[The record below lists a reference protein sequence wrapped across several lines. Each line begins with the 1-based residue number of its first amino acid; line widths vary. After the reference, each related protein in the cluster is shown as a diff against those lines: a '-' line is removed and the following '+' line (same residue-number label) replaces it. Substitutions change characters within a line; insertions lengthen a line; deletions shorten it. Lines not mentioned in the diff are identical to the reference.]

1 MESFLRKP
9 FWFFLFIK
17 SDSSPQPSP
26 KERQK
31 IGIPLLLAL
40 SGTLEKQTGL
50 QKLVMKSWKWLLK
63 FVLLQLNYNDFEM
76 NSTIESNPLLDRLPK
91 HLKQF
96 IKPQDYSDYTP
107 INQAVWRYVMRKN
120 VNYLSKVAHSS
131 YLEGLKKTGIEID
144 HIPSMYGMNRIL
156 TEIGWAAVA
165 VDGFIP
171 PNAFMEFQAY
181 NVLVIASD
189 IRQLEHIEYTP
200 APDIIHEGAGH
211 APIIANPE
219 YAEYL
224 RRFGEI
230 GCKAISSHK
239 DYEMYEAIR
248 LLSILKEAEDT
259 SQADIDAA
267 EKAVEDLQNNMGELS
282 EMAQIRNLHWWT
294 VEYGLIGTVDN
305 PKIYGAGLLSSIGES
320 AWCMTDNVK
329 KIPYDLS
336 AANQSFDIT
345 KLQPQ
350 LYVTPDFAH
359 LSMVLEEFANKMALR
374 TGGLSGINKLIHSNA
389 LGTIELSTGIQIS
402 GVFTNVIEEEGKP
415 VYIQTTG
422 KTALSYREKELVGH
436 GTSKHPEGF
445 GSPIGKLKGI
455 NLAIEDMSPR
465 DLSAYSIT
473 ESQNVTLEFEG
484 DITVKGEIITGSR
497 NLHGEI
503 ILISLKNCTVTHG
516 ETILFQPEWGNYD
529 MAIGKKVVSAF
540 SGPADVNSFDLISH
554 VPSSKTIKARH
565 TAERDDL
572 EILYQTVRNSRE
584 TKDTQTSLEPIFEK
598 LHTNHPNDWL
608 LAIEIAELLKDRNEP
623 QLLQK
628 VMVYLENLKAKRP
641 EVAHL
646 IAGGLDLIF
655 DKEKA

>member
-1 MESFLRKP
+1 MNTK
-9 FWFFLFIK
+9 IK
-17 SDSSPQPSP
+17 
-26 KERQK
+26 
-31 IGIPLLLAL
+31 
-40 SGTLEKQTGL
+40 
-50 QKLVMKSWKWLLK
+50 
-63 FVLLQLNYNDFEM
+63 
-76 NSTIESNPLLDRLPK
+76 SNPLLDRLPK

-96 IKPQDYSDYTP
+96 IKSQDYSDYTP

-131 YLEGLKKTGIEID
+131 YLEGLKKTGIEVD
-144 HIPSMYGMNRIL
+144 NIPSMYGMNRIL
-156 TEIGWAAVA
+156 SEIGWAAVA

-248 LLSILKEAEDT
+248 LLSILKEAEGT
-259 SQADIDAA
+259 SQAEIEKA

-294 VEYGLIGTVDN
+294 VEYGLIGTLEK

-329 KIPYDLS
+329 KIPYDFS
-336 AANQSFDIT
+336 AVHQNFNIT

-350 LYVTPDFAH
+350 LYVTPDFAY
-359 LSMVLEEFANKMALR
+359 LSLILEEFANTMALR
-374 TGGLSGINKLIHSNA
+374 TGGLSGVEKLIHSKA
-389 LGTIELSTGIQIS
+389 LGTVELSTGLQIS
-402 GVFTNVIEEEGKP
+402 GVFTNVIEHDGKP
-415 VYIQTTG
+415 IYFQTTG

-436 GTSKHPEGF
+436 GTNTHPEGF

-465 DLSAYSIT
+465 DLKAYGVYEGQT
-473 ESQNVTLEFEG
+473 AALEFEG
-484 DITVKGEIITGSR
+484 DIKVVGEIVTGKR

-503 ILISLKNCTVTHG
+503 ILICFKNCTVTHG
-516 ETILFQPEWGNYD
+516 DTVLFKPEWGNYD
-529 MAIGKKVVSAF
+529 MAVGKKLVSAF

-554 VPSSKTIKARH
+554 VPSSKTIKSKQ

-572 EILYQTVRNSRE
+572 EVLYQTVRSIRE
-584 TKDTQTSLEPIFEK
+584 SNDKKASLKPIFEK
-598 LHTNHPNDWL
+598 LQNNHPNDWL
-608 LAIEIAELLKDRNEP
+608 LSIELVELLNARNETNLI
-623 QLLQK
+623 QQILLH
-628 VMVYLENLKAKRP
+628 LENLKKQRP
-641 EVAHL
+641 EIEKL
-646 IAGGLDLIF
+646 ISNGLELIF
-655 DKEKA
+655 ENQETAH

>member
-1 MESFLRKP
+1 MNTK
-9 FWFFLFIK
+9 IK
-17 SDSSPQPSP
+17 
-26 KERQK
+26 
-31 IGIPLLLAL
+31 
-40 SGTLEKQTGL
+40 
-50 QKLVMKSWKWLLK
+50 
-63 FVLLQLNYNDFEM
+63 
-76 NSTIESNPLLDRLPK
+76 SNPLLDRLPK

-131 YLEGLKKTGIEID
+131 YLEGLKKTGIEVD
-144 HIPSMYGMNRIL
+144 NIPSMYGMNRIL
-156 TEIGWAAVA
+156 SEIGWAAVA

-248 LLSILKEAEDT
+248 LLSILKEAEGT
-259 SQADIDAA
+259 PQAEIEAA

-294 VEYGLIGTVDN
+294 VEYGLIGTVEN

-320 AWCMTDNVK
+320 AWCMTDHVK
-329 KIPYDLS
+329 KIPYSFS
-336 AANQSFDIT
+336 AVNQSFDIT

-350 LYVTPDFAH
+350 LYVTPDFAF
-359 LSMVLEEFANKMALR
+359 LSLILEEFANTMALR
-374 TGGLSGINKLIHSNA
+374 TGGLSGLKKLIHSKA
-389 LGTIELSTGIQIS
+389 LGTIELSTGLQIS
-402 GVFTNVIEEEGKP
+402 GVFTNVIEDEGKP
-415 VYIQTTG
+415 IYFQTTG

-436 GTSKHPEGF
+436 GTNTHPEGF

-465 DLSAYSIT
+465 DLKAYGVYEGQT
-473 ESQNVTLEFEG
+473 ATLEFEG
-484 DITVKGEIITGSR
+484 DIKVVGEIITGKR

-503 ILISLKNCTVTHG
+503 ILICFKNCTVTHG
-516 ETILFQPEWGNYD
+516 DTILFQPEWGNYD
-529 MAIGKKVVSAF
+529 MAVGKKLVSAF

-554 VPSSKTIKARH
+554 VPSSKTIKAKH

-572 EILYQTVRNSRE
+572 EVLYQTVRSIRE
-584 TKDTQTSLEPIFEK
+584 SNDTTTSLEPIFEK
-598 LHTNHPNDWL
+598 LQKKHTNDWL
-608 LAIEIAELLKDRNEP
+608 LSIEIIELLNTRNETNLM
-623 QLLQK
+623 QEVLLH
-628 VMVYLENLKAKRP
+628 LESLKKQRP
-641 EVAHL
+641 EIEKL
-646 IAGGLDLIF
+646 ISNGLVLIF
-655 DKEKA
+655 ENEETIH

>member
-1 MESFLRKP
+1 
-9 FWFFLFIK
+9 
-17 SDSSPQPSP
+17 
-26 KERQK
+26 
-31 IGIPLLLAL
+31 
-40 SGTLEKQTGL
+40 
-50 QKLVMKSWKWLLK
+50 
-63 FVLLQLNYNDFEM
+63 M
-76 NSTIESNPLLDRLPK
+76 NASIETNPLLERLPK

-120 VNYLSKVAHSS
+120 VDYLSKVAHSS
-131 YLEGLKKTGIEID
+131 YLDGLRKTGIEID
-144 HIPSMYGMNRIL
+144 AIPSMYGMNRIL

-239 DYEMYEAIR
+239 DYQMYEAIR

-259 SQADIDAA
+259 PQEKIDEA
-267 EKAVEDLQNNMGELS
+267 EKAVADLQNNMGELS

-294 VEYGLIGTVDN
+294 VEYGLIGTVEN

-329 KIPYDLS
+329 KIPYDIS
-336 AANQSFDIT
+336 AANQNFDIT
-345 KLQPQ
+345 QLQPQ
-350 LYVTPDFAH
+350 LYVTPNFSY
-359 LSMVLEEFANKMALR
+359 LSLILEEFANKMALR
-374 TGGLSGINKLIHSNA
+374 TGGLSGIQKLIHSNA
-389 LGTIELSTGIQIS
+389 LGTIELSTGLQIS

-436 GTSKHPEGF
+436 GTLTHPEGF
-445 GSPIGKLKGI
+445 GSPIGKLKGF
-455 NLAIEDMSPR
+455 NLAIEDMSPK
-465 DLSAYSIT
+465 DLQAYSIVENET
-473 ESQNVTLEFEG
+473 VKLEFEG
-484 DITVKGEIITGSR
+484 NIIVEGEIITGSR

-503 ILISLKNCTVTHG
+503 ILISFRNCTVTHG

-540 SGPADVNSFDLISH
+540 SGPADVNSFDLINN
-554 VPSSKTIKARH
+554 VPKTTTIKAKH
-565 TAERDDL
+565 TDERDDL
-572 EILYQTVRNSRE
+572 EVLYQTVRMIRE
-584 TKDTQTSLEPIFEK
+584 NKDSKAELKSVFEK
-598 LHTNHPNDWL
+598 LQKNHANDWL
-608 LAIEIAELLKDRNEP
+608 LSVEIAELLKDSNEE
-623 QLLQK
+623 QLLQE
-628 VMVYLENLKAKRP
+628 VLVYLDQLKVKRP

-655 DKEKA
+655 DSSLPHLPQRH

>member
-1 MESFLRKP
+1 
-9 FWFFLFIK
+9 
-17 SDSSPQPSP
+17 
-26 KERQK
+26 
-31 IGIPLLLAL
+31 
-40 SGTLEKQTGL
+40 
-50 QKLVMKSWKWLLK
+50 
-63 FVLLQLNYNDFEM
+63 M
-76 NSTIESNPLLDRLPK
+76 NTTIESNPLLDRLPK
-91 HLKQF
+91 HLQQF

-120 VNYLSKVAHSS
+120 VDYLSKVAHNS

-144 HIPSMYGMNRIL
+144 NIPSMYGMNRIL

-248 LLSILKEAEDT
+248 LLSIVKEAEGT
-259 SQADIDAA
+259 PQATIDAA

-294 VEYGLIGTVDN
+294 VEYGLIGTVEN

-320 AWCMTDNVK
+320 AHCMTQEVK
-329 KIPYDLS
+329 KIPYDIS

-350 LYVTPDFAH
+350 LYVTPTFAY
-359 LSMVLEEFANKMALR
+359 LNLVLEEFANKMALR
-374 TGGLSGINKLIHSNA
+374 TGGLSGINKLIDSNA
-389 LGTIELSTGIQIS
+389 LGTIELSTGLQIS
-402 GVFTNVIEEEGKP
+402 GVFSSVIEHEGKP
-415 VYIQTTG
+415 IYIQTTG
-422 KTALSYREKELVGH
+422 KTALAYREKELVGH
-436 GTSKHPEGF
+436 GTLTHAEGF
-445 GSPIGKLKGI
+445 GSPIGKLQGI
-455 NLAIEDMSPR
+455 NLAIEDMSPK
-465 DLSAYSIT
+465 DLNAYDIL
-473 ESQNVTLEFEG
+473 ESKTVTLEFEG
-484 DITVKGEIITGSR
+484 GITVKGEIITGSR
-497 NLHGEI
+497 NLQGEI
-503 ILISLKNCTVTHG
+503 TLIRFKNCTVTHG
-516 ETILFQPEWGNYD
+516 ETVLFQPEWGVYD
-529 MAIGKKVVSAF
+529 MAVGKKVTSAF

-554 VPSSKTIKARH
+554 LPSSTTIKAKH

-572 EILYQTVRNSRE
+572 EILYQTVRNIRE
-584 TKDTQTSLEPIFEK
+584 TKDKETSLRPIFEK
-598 LHTNHPNDWL
+598 IQSNHPNDWL
-608 LAIEIAELLKDRNEP
+608 LAVELTELLKDRSEP
-623 QLLQK
+623 QLLQEVLVFLDQMK
-628 VMVYLENLKAKRP
+628 LKRP
-641 EVAHL
+641 EVSHL
-646 IAGGLDLIF
+646 VTGGLDLIF
-655 DKEKA
+655 DKEKV